1 MNKALGAVVTTI
13 DPCRWAASGQAWI
26 DLHLRF
32 GITPHTPG
40 AVTTLKIRFGAD
52 AHALAQLARLDAGA
66 P

>member
-1 MNKALGAVVTTI
+1 MPGVDDPDALT
-13 DPCRWAASGQAWI
+13 AWV

-32 GITPHTPG
+32 GITPHTPA